1 MIDSKPR
8 CKAAIDIEKNRLII
22 TMAGHVDEKSITKLC
37 VDVRSCVAELKRG
50 FEVIN
55 DLSQCSFMHLAG
67 LTIYK
72 KMIDHIILN
81 RAGEMIRIIDD
92 YNISSKQV
100 KRLSEKINCYK
111 PIYAKN
117 YKESVENLESVF
129 KRKSIRFSIHKL
141 NFEYEVR
148 KKIGKGILT
157 DISTSGCAIESPTIN
172 LTSRSKPLIT
182 LNFDKH
188 ETLPSVFTLKSTVV
202 RSSEN
207 MFAVKF
213 TNLEDGLK
221 EQLYKRFIYEVTR
234 SVYVP

>member
-37 VDVRSCVAELKRG
+37 VDVRSCVTELKQG

-55 DLSQCSFMHLAG
+55 DLSQCSFIHLTG

-72 KMIDHIILN
+72 KMIDHIIFN

-92 YNISSKQV
+92 NNISSKQV

-117 YKESVENLESVF
+117 HKEAVENLESVF
-129 KRKSIRFSIHKL
+129 RRKSIRFSIHKL

-172 LTSRSKPLIT
+172 LSPRSKPLIT
-182 LNFDKH
+182 LNFDNH
-188 ETLPSVFTLKSTVV
+188 ETLPSVFTLRSTVV
-202 RSSEN
+202 RSGEN

-213 TNLEDGLK
+213 TNLEDELK

>member
-1 MIDSKPR
+1 
-8 CKAAIDIEKNRLII
+8 
-22 TMAGHVDEKSITKLC
+22 
-37 VDVRSCVAELKRG
+37 
-50 FEVIN
+50 
-55 DLSQCSFMHLAG
+55 
-67 LTIYK
+67 
-72 KMIDHIILN
+72 MIDHIIFN

-92 YNISSKQV
+92 YNISYKQV

-188 ETLPSVFTLKSTVV
+188 ETLPSVFTLSSSVV
-202 RSSEN
+202 RAGEN

-213 TNLEDGLK
+213 TNLEDELK